1 VLKTRAITA
10 IFFGLTVIY
19 SVLYASTELALGLLL
34 LALAICAFEY
44 IRLAKIERFHST
56 LLTILLSIS
65 AFFVLKSPSNYY
77 FLTVLGFFWW
87 MGNIFLVSQYPKFI
101 NVWFHPIYLRYL
113 YALLLFIPS
122 LVSIILIYNSYGQFA
137 LLSLFLILWTA
148 DSGAYFVGSKMG
160 KRKLAPRVSPG
171 KSIEGLLGGI
181 FSVVLLSIILL
192 MTDLLPFQSFLFV
205 FVSAMTGIISVFGDL
220 FESIIKREASAKDSS
235 NLLPGHGGFLDRLDS
250 LFAGAPIYYLGL
262 TLL

>member
-1 VLKTRAITA
+1 MLKTRAITA

-250 LFAGAPIYYLGL
+250 LFAAAPVYYLGL

>member
-1 VLKTRAITA
+1 MLKTRAITA

-181 FSVVLLSIILL
+181 FSVIVLSIILL
-192 MTDLLPFQSFLFV
+192 MSDLLLFDSFLFV
-205 FVSAMTGIISVFGDL
+205 FISAVTGIISVFGDL

-250 LFAGAPIYYLGL
+250 LFAAAPIYYLGL

>member
-1 VLKTRAITA
+1 MLKTRAITA

>member
-1 VLKTRAITA
+1 VLKTRVITA
-10 IFFGLTVIY
+10 IFFGLIVIY
-19 SVLYASTELALGLLL
+19 SVMYASTEVALGIML
-34 LALAICAFEY
+34 LAFAICAFEY

-77 FLTVLGFFWW
+77 FLTVIGFFWW

-101 NVWFHPIYLRYL
+101 NVWFHPMYLRYL

-160 KRKLAPRVSPG
+160 KRKLAPKVSPG

-181 FSVVLLSIILL
+181 VLVALLSIILL

-250 LFAGAPIYYLGL
+250 LFSAAPVYYLGL

>member
-77 FLTVLGFFWW
+77 FLTVIGFFWW
-87 MGNIFLVSQYPKFI
+87 MGNIFLVSQYPEFI

-160 KRKLAPRVSPG
+160 KRKLAPKVSPG

-181 FSVVLLSIILL
+181 VLVAMLSIILL

-250 LFAGAPIYYLGL
+250 LFSAAPVYYLGL

>member
-1 VLKTRAITA
+1 MLKTRAITA

-122 LVSIILIYNSYGQFA
+122 LVSIILIYNSYGEFA

-160 KRKLAPRVSPG
+160 KRKLAPKVSPG

-181 FSVVLLSIILL
+181 VLVALLSIILL

-250 LFAGAPIYYLGL
+250 LFSAAPVYYLGL

>member
-1 VLKTRAITA
+1 MLKTRAITA

-192 MTDLLPFQSFLFV
+192 MSDLLPFDSFLFV
-205 FVSAMTGIISVFGDL
+205 FISAMTGIISVFGDL

-250 LFAGAPIYYLGL
+250 LFAAAPIYYLGL

>member
-1 VLKTRAITA
+1 MLKTRAITA

-192 MTDLLPFQSFLFV
+192 MSHLLPFDSFLFV
-205 FVSAMTGIISVFGDL
+205 FISAVTGIISVFGDL

-250 LFAGAPIYYLGL
+250 LFAAAPIYYLGL

>member
-160 KRKLAPRVSPG
+160 KRKLAPKVSPG

-181 FSVVLLSIILL
+181 VLVALLSIILL

-250 LFAGAPIYYLGL
+250 LFSAAPVYYLGL

>member
-1 VLKTRAITA
+1 VLKTRVITA
-10 IFFGLTVIY
+10 IFFGLTVIF
-19 SVLYASTELALGLLL
+19 SVMYASTEVALGVLL
-34 LALAICAFEY
+34 LAFAICAFEY
-44 IRLAKIERFHST
+44 IRLAKFEKLHSVI
-56 LLTILLSIS
+56 LTILLSIS
-65 AFFVLKSPSNYY
+65 AFFVVNNPNNYN
-77 FLTVLGFFWW
+77 FLTVLGFAWW

-101 NVWFHPIYLRYL
+101 SIWFHPIYLRYL

-122 LVSIILIYNSYGQFA
+122 LVSIILIYNSYGEFA

-160 KRKLAPRVSPG
+160 KRKLAPKVSPG

-181 FSVVLLSIILL
+181 FSVVLLSIILV
-192 MTDLLPFQSFLFV
+192 MTDLLPFKSFLFV
-205 FVSAMTGIISVFGDL
+205 FISAMTGIISVFGDL

-250 LFAGAPIYYLGL
+250 LLAAAPIYYLGL

>member
-250 LFAGAPIYYLGL
+250 LFAAAPIYYLGL

>member
-1 VLKTRAITA
+1 VLKTRVITA
-10 IFFGLTVIY
+10 IFFGLTVIF
-19 SVLYASTELALGLLL
+19 SVMYASTEVALGVLL
-34 LALAICAFEY
+34 LAFAICAFEY
-44 IRLAKIERFHST
+44 IKLAKFEKFHSAI
-56 LLTILLSIS
+56 LTILISIS
-65 AFFVLKSPSNYY
+65 ALFVLNNPSNYF
-77 FLTVLGFFWW
+77 FLAVLGFVWW

-101 NVWFHPIYLRYL
+101 SIWFHPIYLRYL

-160 KRKLAPRVSPG
+160 KRKLAPKVSPG

-181 FSVVLLSIILL
+181 FSVVVLSIILL
-192 MTDLLPFQSFLFV
+192 MTDLLPFDSFLFV
-205 FVSAMTGIISVFGDL
+205 FISAVTGIISVFGDL

-250 LFAGAPIYYLGL
+250 LFAAAPIYYLSL

>member
-1 VLKTRAITA
+1 MLKTRVITA
-10 IFFGLTVIY
+10 IFLGLTVIF
-19 SVLYASTELALGLLL
+19 SVMYASTEVALGVLL
-34 LALAICAFEY
+34 LAFAICTFEY
-44 IRLAKIERFHST
+44 IQLAKFEKFHSAI
-56 LLTILLSIS
+56 LTILLSIN
-65 AFFVLKSPSNYY
+65 AFFVINNPNNYY
-77 FLTVLGFFWW
+77 FLTVLGFVWW

-101 NVWFHPIYLRYL
+101 SIWFHPIYLRYL

-122 LVSIILIYNSYGQFA
+122 LVSIILIYNFYGQFT

-160 KRKLAPRVSPG
+160 KRKLAPKVSPG

-181 FSVVLLSIILL
+181 FSVVVLSIILL
-192 MTDLLPFQSFLFV
+192 MSDLLPFDSFLFV
-205 FVSAMTGIISVFGDL
+205 FISAVTGIISVFGDL

-250 LFAGAPIYYLGL
+250 LFAAAPIYYLGL

>member
-1 VLKTRAITA
+1 MLKTRAITA

-181 FSVVLLSIILL
+181 VLVALLSIILL

-250 LFAGAPIYYLGL
+250 LFSAAPVYYLGL

>member
-1 VLKTRAITA
+1 MLKTRVITA

-122 LVSIILIYNSYGQFA
+122 LVSIILIYNSYGEFA

-160 KRKLAPRVSPG
+160 KRKLAPKVSPG
-171 KSIEGLLGGI
+171 KSIEGLIGGI
-181 FSVVLLSIILL
+181 VSVVVLSIILL
-192 MTDLLPFQSFLFV
+192 MSDLLPFDSFLFV
-205 FVSAMTGIISVFGDL
+205 FISAVTGIISVFGDL

-250 LFAGAPIYYLGL
+250 LFAAAPIYYLGL

>member
-1 VLKTRAITA
+1 MLKTRAITA

-44 IRLAKIERFHST
+44 IRLVKIERFHST

-171 KSIEGLLGGI
+171 KSIEVG
-181 FSVVLLSIILL
+181 
-192 MTDLLPFQSFLFV
+192 P
-205 FVSAMTGIISVFGDL
+205 
-220 FESIIKREASAKDSS
+220 
-235 NLLPGHGGFLDRLDS
+235 
-250 LFAGAPIYYLGL
+250 
-262 TLL
+262 

>member
-1 VLKTRAITA
+1 MLKTRAITA

-87 MGNIFLVSQYPKFI
+87 MENIFLVSQYPKFI
-101 NVWFHPIYLRYL
+101 NVWFHPMYLRYL

-160 KRKLAPRVSPG
+160 KRKLAPKVSPG

-181 FSVVLLSIILL
+181 VLVALLSIILL

-250 LFAGAPIYYLGL
+250 LFSAAPVYYLGL

>member
-1 VLKTRAITA
+1 MLKTRVITA
-10 IFFGLTVIY
+10 IFFGLTVIF
-19 SVLYASTELALGLLL
+19 SVMYASTEVALGVLL
-34 LALAICAFEY
+34 LAFAICAFEY
-44 IRLAKIERFHST
+44 IRLAKFEKLHSVI
-56 LLTILLSIS
+56 LTILLSIS
-65 AFFVLKSPSNYY
+65 AFFVLNNPSNYY
-77 FLTVLGFFWW
+77 FLTVLGFVWW

-101 NVWFHPIYLRYL
+101 SIWFHPIYLRYL
-113 YALLLFIPS
+113 YAFLLFIPS
-122 LVSIILIYNSYGQFA
+122 LVSIILTYNSYGEFA

-192 MTDLLPFQSFLFV
+192 MTDLLPFQPFLFV
-205 FVSAMTGIISVFGDL
+205 FISTMTGIISVFGDL

-250 LFAGAPIYYLGL
+250 LFAAAPIYYLGL

>member
-1 VLKTRAITA
+1 MLKTRIITA

-19 SVLYASTELALGLLL
+19 SVLYASAEIALGLLI
-34 LALAICAFEY
+34 LAFAICVFEY
-44 IRLAKIERFHST
+44 IRLVKFEKSHAAI
-56 LLTILLSIS
+56 LTILLSIS
-65 AFFVLKSPSNYY
+65 AFFVVSNPSNFY
-77 FLTVLGFFWW
+77 FITVLGFIWW

-101 NVWFHPIYLRYL
+101 SVWFHPIYLRYL

-122 LVSIILIYNSYGQFA
+122 LASIILIYNSYGQFA

-148 DSGAYFVGSKMG
+148 DSGAFFVGSKMG
-160 KRKLAPRVSPG
+160 KRKLAPKVSPG
-171 KSIEGLLGGI
+171 KSMEGLFGGI
-181 FSVVLLSIILL
+181 VSVVLLSIILL
-192 MTDLLPFQSFLFV
+192 MSDLLPFDSFMFV
-205 FVSAMTGIISVFGDL
+205 FISAVTGIISVFGDL

-250 LFAGAPIYYLGL
+250 LFAAAPIYYLGL

>member
-1 VLKTRAITA
+1 MLKTRVITA

-181 FSVVLLSIILL
+181 VSVALLSIILL
-192 MTDLLPFQSFLFV
+192 MTDLLPFQPFLFV
-205 FVSAMTGIISVFGDL
+205 FISTMTGIISVFGDL

-250 LFAGAPIYYLGL
+250 LFAAAPIYYLGL

>member
-1 VLKTRAITA
+1 MLKTRVITA
-10 IFFGLTVIY
+10 IFFGLTVIF
-19 SVLYASTELALGLLL
+19 SVMYASTEVALGVLL
-34 LALAICAFEY
+34 LAFAICAFEY
-44 IRLAKIERFHST
+44 IQLAKFEKFHSAI
-56 LLTILLSIS
+56 LTILICVS
-65 AFFVLKSPSNYY
+65 AFFVLNNPSNYY
-77 FLTVLGFFWW
+77 FLTMLGFVWW

-101 NVWFHPIYLRYL
+101 SIWFHPIYLRYL
-113 YALLLFIPS
+113 YALLLFMPS

-160 KRKLAPRVSPG
+160 KRKLTPKVSPG

-181 FSVVLLSIILL
+181 FSVVVLSIILL
-192 MTDLLPFQSFLFV
+192 MSDLLPFDSFLFV
-205 FVSAMTGIISVFGDL
+205 FISAVTGIISVFGDL

-250 LFAGAPIYYLGL
+250 LFAAAPIYYLGL

>member
-1 VLKTRAITA
+1 MLKTRVITA
-10 IFFGLTVIY
+10 IFFGLTVIF
-19 SVLYASTELALGLLL
+19 SVMYASTEVALGVLL
-34 LALAICAFEY
+34 LAFAICAFEY
-44 IRLAKIERFHST
+44 IQLAKFEKFHSAI
-56 LLTILLSIS
+56 LTILIS
-65 AFFVLKSPSNYY
+65 VRAFFVLNNPSNYY
-77 FLTVLGFFWW
+77 FLTVLGFVWW

-101 NVWFHPIYLRYL
+101 SIWFHPIYLRYL
-113 YALLLFIPS
+113 YAFLLFMPS
-122 LVSIILIYNSYGQFA
+122 LVSIILIYNSYGEFA

-250 LFAGAPIYYLGL
+250 LFAAAPIYYLGL

>member
-1 VLKTRAITA
+1 
-10 IFFGLTVIY
+10 
-19 SVLYASTELALGLLL
+19 
-34 LALAICAFEY
+34 
-44 IRLAKIERFHST
+44 
-56 LLTILLSIS
+56 
-65 AFFVLKSPSNYY
+65 
-77 FLTVLGFFWW
+77 
-87 MGNIFLVSQYPKFI
+87 M
-101 NVWFHPIYLRYL
+101 
-113 YALLLFIPS
+113 PS

-160 KRKLAPRVSPG
+160 KRKLAPKVSPG

-181 FSVVLLSIILL
+181 FSVVVLSIILL
-192 MTDLLPFQSFLFV
+192 MSDLLPFDSFLFV
-205 FVSAMTGIISVFGDL
+205 FISAVTGIISVFGDL

-250 LFAGAPIYYLGL
+250 LFAAAPIYYLGL

>member
-1 VLKTRAITA
+1 MLKTRAITA

-160 KRKLAPRVSPG
+160 KRKLAPKVSPG

-181 FSVVLLSIILL
+181 FSVVLLSIILV
-192 MTDLLPFQSFLFV
+192 MTDLLPFKSFLFV
-205 FVSAMTGIISVFGDL
+205 FISAMTGIISVFGDL

-250 LFAGAPIYYLGL
+250 LFAAAPIYYLGL

>member
-101 NVWFHPIYLRYL
+101 NVWFHPMYLRYL

-160 KRKLAPRVSPG
+160 KRKLAPKVSPG

-181 FSVVLLSIILL
+181 VLVALLSIILL

-250 LFAGAPIYYLGL
+250 LFSAAPVYYLGL

>member
-1 VLKTRAITA
+1 MLKTRVITA
-10 IFFGLTVIY
+10 ILFGLTVIF
-19 SVLYASTELALGLLL
+19 SVMYASTEVALGVLL
-34 LALAICAFEY
+34 LAFAICAFEY
-44 IRLAKIERFHST
+44 IQLAKFEKFHSAI
-56 LLTILLSIS
+56 LTILISIS
-65 AFFVLKSPSNYY
+65 AFFVLNNSSNYY

-87 MGNIFLVSQYPKFI
+87 IGNIFLVSQYPKFI
-101 NVWFHPIYLRYL
+101 SIWFHPIYLRYL
-113 YALLLFIPS
+113 YALLLFMPS

-160 KRKLAPRVSPG
+160 KRKLAPKVSPG

-181 FSVVLLSIILL
+181 VLVALLSIILL

-250 LFAGAPIYYLGL
+250 LFSAAPVYYLGL

>member
-1 VLKTRAITA
+1 MLKTRAITA

-148 DSGAYFVGSKMG
+148 DGGAYFVGSKMG
-160 KRKLAPRVSPG
+160 KRKLAPKVSPG

-181 FSVVLLSIILL
+181 VLVALLSIILL

-250 LFAGAPIYYLGL
+250 LFAAAPIYYLGL

>member
-1 VLKTRAITA
+1 VLKTRVITA
-10 IFFGLTVIY
+10 IFFGLIVIY
-19 SVLYASTELALGLLL
+19 SVMYASTEVALGIML
-34 LALAICAFEY
+34 LAFAICAFEY
-44 IRLAKIERFHST
+44 IRLVKFEKLHSVI
-56 LLTILLSIS
+56 LTILLSIG
-65 AFFVLKSPSNYY
+65 AFFVLSNPSNYY

-101 NVWFHPIYLRYL
+101 NVWFHPMYLRYL
-113 YALLLFIPS
+113 CALLLFIPS

-160 KRKLAPRVSPG
+160 KRKLAPKVSPG

-181 FSVVLLSIILL
+181 VLVALLSIILL

-250 LFAGAPIYYLGL
+250 LFSAAPVYYLGL

>member
-192 MTDLLPFQSFLFV
+192 MSDLLPFDSFLFV
-205 FVSAMTGIISVFGDL
+205 FISAMTGIISVFGDL

-250 LFAGAPIYYLGL
+250 LFAAAPIYYLGL

>member
-1 VLKTRAITA
+1 MLKTRAITA

-192 MTDLLPFQSFLFV
+192 MSDLFPFDSFLFV
-205 FVSAMTGIISVFGDL
+205 FISAVTGIISVFGDL

-250 LFAGAPIYYLGL
+250 LFAAAPIYYLGL

>member
-1 VLKTRAITA
+1 VLKTRVITA
-10 IFFGLTVIY
+10 IFFGLIVIY
-19 SVLYASTELALGLLL
+19 SVMYASTEVALGIML
-34 LALAICAFEY
+34 LAFAICAFEY
-44 IRLAKIERFHST
+44 IRLVKFEKLHSVI
-56 LLTILLSIS
+56 LTILLSIG
-65 AFFVLKSPSNYY
+65 AFFVLSNPSNYH

-101 NVWFHPIYLRYL
+101 NVWFHPMYLRYL
-113 YALLLFIPS
+113 CALLLFIPS

-160 KRKLAPRVSPG
+160 KRKLAPKVSPG

-181 FSVVLLSIILL
+181 VLVALLSIILL

-250 LFAGAPIYYLGL
+250 LFSAAPVYYLGL

>member
-1 VLKTRAITA
+1 MLKTRAITA

-101 NVWFHPIYLRYL
+101 NVWFHPMYLRYL

-160 KRKLAPRVSPG
+160 KRKLAPKASPG

-181 FSVVLLSIILL
+181 VLVALLSIILL

-250 LFAGAPIYYLGL
+250 LFSAAPVYYLGL

>member
-1 VLKTRAITA
+1 VLNTRAITA
-10 IFFGLTVIY
+10 IFFGFTVIY

-160 KRKLAPRVSPG
+160 KRKLAPMVSPG

>member
-1 VLKTRAITA
+1 MLKTRAITA

-101 NVWFHPIYLRYL
+101 SVWFHPIYLRYL

-250 LFAGAPIYYLGL
+250 LFSAAPIYYLGL